1 MQQNSNDMQQN
12 ISIQSGVAFELSQN
26 RKTCNRNDKCLTIQE
41 CAAFFFFLAFLRF
54 LFLSQSAEDYICLEE
69 IKTVAVIHREI
80 QTCYLASLPKL
91 NFPQQIVKSDALL
104 REKQFSKVFILL
116 CSTVH
121 EEWGMANL
129 VRVYY
134 NMFQIESICPFE
146 RRET

>member
-1 MQQNSNDMQQN
+1 M
-12 ISIQSGVAFELSQN
+12 
-26 RKTCNRNDKCLTIQE
+26 
-41 CAAFFFFLAFLRF
+41 
-54 LFLSQSAEDYICLEE
+54 
-69 IKTVAVIHREI
+69 
-80 QTCYLASLPKL
+80 
-91 NFPQQIVKSDALL
+91 KSDALL